1 MSDYFLLEQVSQLA
15 SEAPMQPLLQQG
27 LDLMTFG
34 MGMVFIFLAVLVAV
48 TALVSVVIHHFFP
61 DDFVSEAAVAVDLP
75 IASPITSAQVVNSL
89 AGSPEDNGAVAKSGG
104 KYHGKLERHQLLK
117 ILQKAV
123 DQYRS
128 DP

>member
-1 MSDYFLLEQVSQLA
+1 MSDYFLLGQVSQQT
-15 SEAPMQPLLQQG
+15 SEVLMQPLLQQG

-34 MGMVFIFLAVLVAV
+34 MGAVFIFLAVLVAV

-61 DDFVSEAAVAVDLP
+61 DDFISEAAV

-89 AGSPEDNGAVAKSGG
+89 AGSPEDNGAVVKSGG

-117 ILQKAV
+117 ILQKAI

>member
-1 MSDYFLLEQVSQLA
+1 MSDYFLLEQVSQQV

-27 LDLMTFG
+27 LDLMVFG
-34 MGMVFIFLAVLVAV
+34 MGTVFIFLAVLVGV
-48 TALVSVVIHHFFP
+48 TALVSVVIRHFFS
-61 DDFVSEAAVAVDLP
+61 DDFISEAAV

-89 AGSPEDNGAVAKSGG
+89 AGSPETNGAVAKSGG

>member
-1 MSDYFLLEQVSQLA
+1 MSDYFLLGQVSQQTAEVL
-15 SEAPMQPLLQQG
+15 MQPLLQQG
-27 LDLMTFG
+27 LELMTFG
-34 MGMVFIFLAVLVAV
+34 MGTVFIFLAVLVAV
-48 TALVSVVIHHFFP
+48 TAVVSAVMRHFFP
-61 DDFVSEAAVAVDLP
+61 DDFISETAV

-128 DP
+128 DS